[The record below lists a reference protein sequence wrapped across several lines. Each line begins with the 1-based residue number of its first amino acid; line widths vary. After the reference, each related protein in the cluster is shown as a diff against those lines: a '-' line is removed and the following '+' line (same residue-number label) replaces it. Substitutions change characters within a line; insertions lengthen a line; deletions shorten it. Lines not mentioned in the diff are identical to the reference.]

1 MRVAGALC
9 ATAMH
14 LTHHHHIVYIPHAIP
29 MHCTGDG
36 PAGLSPS
43 PSGRSSSTSA
53 GGSGA
58 QVRMGL
64 AVQHAST
71 LYTASAACHAAH
83 LPADRVQ
90 TLHATVHAT
99 NLAWYWSWLIGRLW
113 ALCVG
118 SQGLAQIQREN
129 QLLRQ
134 ELDQANRLLAAP
146 DRPALD
152 AALASGLKVAA
163 MLGCAGFVC

>member
-1 MRVAGALC
+1 MVLVVA
-9 ATAMH
+9 
-14 LTHHHHIVYIPHAIP
+14 
-29 MHCTGDG
+29 HC
-36 PAGLSPS
+36 
-43 PSGRSSSTSA
+43 
-53 GGSGA
+53 
-58 QVRMGL
+58 
-64 AVQHAST
+64 
-71 LYTASAACHAAH
+71 
-83 LPADRVQ
+83 
-90 TLHATVHAT
+90 
-99 NLAWYWSWLIGRLW
+99 RLW

-134 ELDQANRLLAAP
+134 ELDQAKRLLAAP

>member
-1 MRVAGALC
+1 MDQQGFLPRPRDDPAVLLLGALVHRC
-9 ATAMH
+9 AWAWLCSMQ
-14 LTHHHHIVYIPHAIP
+14 A
-29 MHCTGDG
+29 
-36 PAGLSPS
+36 PS
-43 PSGRSSSTSA
+43 I
-53 GGSGA
+53 
-58 QVRMGL
+58 
-64 AVQHAST
+64 
-71 LYTASAACHAAH
+71 TASAASHAAH

-99 NLAWYWSWLIGRLW
+99 NLAWYWSWLSGRLW

-118 SQGLAQIQREN
+118 SQGLAQIHREN